1 MLLWLLTRLTYLAGE
16 PDGVKCILIRMFS
29 RGMDGARGERDEDI
43 VRGEWKAIDGGGEE
57 KLRREE
63 EANYLKERTFKLEVR
78 G

>member
-1 MLLWLLTRLTYLAGE
+1 
-16 PDGVKCILIRMFS
+16 
-29 RGMDGARGERDEDI
+29 MDGARGERDEDI